1 MTKDSVTVIWQNK
14 SACELNQTLFPH
26 SKESERK
33 QSVTM
38 MLSHTHGEKSKVHD
52 NASLKAPAV
61 LLHGQSNRI
70 NTFYVQITTNGIQ
83 NMSILKKTRLLVI
96 LNIT

>member
-14 SACELNQTLFPH
+14 SACELKQTRFPH
-26 SKESERK
+26 SKESERI

-38 MLSHTHGEKSKVHD
+38 MLGHAHGEKSKVQD

-70 NTFYVQITTNGIQ
+70 NTLYVQITTNGIQ
-83 NMSILKKTRLLVI
+83 NMPI
-96 LNIT
+96 